1 MKRKDAVP
9 IRDILKDIIKEPKLE
24 RKLLEAKIIN
34 AWGDILGKSI
44 ENSTKKIYIHNR
56 KLFVELKSAVVRNEL
71 MMMRTAI
78 LQRLNQIAGSRII
91 DEIILR

>member
-9 IRDILKDIIKEPKLE
+9 IRDILKGILKEPKFE
-24 RKLLEAKIIN
+24 RRLLEAKIIN

-44 ENSTKKIYIHNR
+44 ENSTKSIYIHNR
-56 KLFVELKSAVVRNEL
+56 KLFVELKSAVVKNEL

-78 LQRLNQIAGSRII
+78 LQRLNQIAGARVI